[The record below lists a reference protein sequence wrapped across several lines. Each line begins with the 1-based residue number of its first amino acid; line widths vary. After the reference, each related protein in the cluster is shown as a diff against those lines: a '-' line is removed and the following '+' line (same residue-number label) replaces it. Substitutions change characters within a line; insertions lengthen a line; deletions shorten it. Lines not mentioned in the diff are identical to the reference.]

1 MGEVLT
7 ALAILG
13 GLGLLF
19 GALLGIASIAFRVK
33 SDDRIGKVL
42 ENLPGANCG
51 GCGFAG
57 CANFAE
63 AVVNGKAGVN
73 GCPVSND
80 SQRAR
85 IAEVMGQTAA
95 DNEPVSAVVLCSGS
109 AGVAEEKY
117 KYYGVDDCNAAA
129 RLGGGQKE
137 CAFAC
142 LGLGTCV
149 KACKFDAIHVKD
161 GVAVV
166 DRGKCTAC
174 GMCVKACPKH
184 VIELLPQSAQR
195 IVKCKSQ
202 EKGPAVTKACRV
214 GCIGCRLCVKA
225 CPVDAITVEN
235 NLARIDYSKCIDCGE
250 CKIKCPRGIIA

>member
-1 MGEVLT
+1 MT
-7 ALAILG
+7 ASAR
-13 GLGLLF
+13 
-19 GALLGIASIAFRVK
+19 AL
-33 SDDRIGKVL
+33 
-42 ENLPGANCG
+42 P
-51 GCGFAG
+51 
-57 CANFAE
+57 
-63 AVVNGKAGVN
+63 
-73 GCPVSND
+73 
-80 SQRAR
+80 
-85 IAEVMGQTAA
+85 EVMGQTAT
-95 DNEPVSAVVLCSGS
+95 DNEPISAVVLCSGA

-149 KACKFDAIHVKD
+149 KVCKFDAIHVKD

-202 EKGPAVTKACRV
+202 EKGPGGHESVPRRV
-214 GCIGCRLCVKA
+214 YRL
-225 CPVDAITVEN
+225 PVMREGV
-235 NLARIDYSKCIDCGE
+235 SG
-250 CKIKCPRGIIA
+250 